1 MTTTL
6 TYPDRFLLALDY
18 LRLRYQQRDGFLSDS
33 DLMDAS
39 ERWTT
44 EQPDEPGFYS
54 EDGDWQRLLNALYG
68 VVFPAEG

>member
-1 MTTTL
+1 
-6 TYPDRFLLALDY
+6 
-18 LRLRYQQRDGFLSDS
+18 
-33 DLMDAS
+33 MDAS